1 MFNVLTSYIMR
12 TTLDLADPVL
22 KELKEVSMQEGGSL
36 GEVASRL
43 LADALS
49 VRARG
54 RKTKTRLDW
63 SSQPMG
69 ARVDLADKDAIY
81 RALDG
86 R

>member
-1 MFNVLTSYIMR
+1 MR

-22 KELKEVSMQEGGSL
+22 RELKQVSKEDGESL
-36 GEVASRL
+36 GDVASRL

-54 RKTKTRLDW
+54 RKSKAKIDW
-63 SSQPMG
+63 SSQPMR
-69 ARVDLADKDAIY
+69 AKVDLADKDAIY

>member
-1 MFNVLTSYIMR
+1 MR
-12 TTLDLADPVL
+12 TTLDLANPVL
-22 KELKEVSMQEGGSL
+22 KELKEVSREEGGSL

-49 VRARG
+49 GRARG
-54 RKTKTRLDW
+54 RRHKTKLDW
-63 SSQPMG
+63 SSQPMR
-69 ARVDLADKDAIY
+69 AKIDLADKNAVY

>member
-1 MFNVLTSYIMR
+1 MR

-22 KELKEVSMQEGGSL
+22 RELKQVSKEDGESL

-54 RKTKTRLDW
+54 RKIKTKLDW
-63 SSQPMG
+63 SSQPMR
-69 ARVDLADKDAIY
+69 AKIDLADKDAIY

>member
-1 MFNVLTSYIMR
+1 MR

-22 KELKEVSMQEGGSL
+22 QELKALRKKEGGSL
-36 GEVASRL
+36 GQWASRL

-49 VRARG
+49 RRTPVDRRPPKL
-54 RKTKTRLDW
+54 RW

-69 ARVDLADKDAIY
+69 AKVDLSDKDAVY
-81 RALDG
+81 RILDT

>member
-1 MFNVLTSYIMR
+1 MR

-22 KELKEVSMQEGGSL
+22 KELKQVSKEEGGSL

-49 VRARG
+49 VRSR
-54 RKTKTRLDW
+54 RVETKTKLDW
-63 SSQPMG
+63 YSQPMR
-69 ARVDLADKDAIY
+69 AKVDLTDKDAVY
-81 RALDG
+81 RALEG

>member
-1 MFNVLTSYIMR
+1 MR

-22 KELKEVSMQEGGSL
+22 KELKEVSMEEGGSL

-54 RKTKTRLDW
+54 RKTKTQLDW

-69 ARVDLADKDAIY
+69 ARVDLADKDAVY

>member
-1 MFNVLTSYIMR
+1 MR

-22 KELKEVSMQEGGSL
+22 RELKALRKKEGGSL

-49 VRARG
+49 ARPRGPERAA
-54 RKTKTRLDW
+54 KLKW
-63 SSQPMG
+63 SSQPMR
-69 ARVDLADKDAIY
+69 AKVDLSDKDAVF
-81 RALDG
+81 RAMEG

>member
-1 MFNVLTSYIMR
+1 MLCLITSVIMR

-22 KELKEVSMQEGGSL
+22 KELKEVSREEGGSL

-49 VRARG
+49 GRARG
-54 RKTKTRLDW
+54 RRPKTKLDW
-63 SSQPMG
+63 SSQPMR
-69 ARVDLADKDAIY
+69 AKVDLPDKNAVY

>member
-1 MFNVLTSYIMR
+1 MR

-22 KELKEVSMQEGGSL
+22 RELKQVSKEDGGSL
-36 GEVASRL
+36 GDVASRL

-54 RKTKTRLDW
+54 RKSKTRLDW
-63 SSQPMG
+63 SSQPMR
-69 ARVDLADKDAIY
+69 AKIDLADKDAIY

>member
-1 MFNVLTSYIMR
+1 MR

-22 KELKEVSMQEGGSL
+22 KELKEVSKEEGGSL

-49 VRARG
+49 VRGRGHKSAR
-54 RKTKTRLDW
+54 KLDW
-63 SSQPMG
+63 SSQPMQ
-69 ARVDLADKDAIY
+69 AKVDLADKNAVY
-81 RALDG
+81 RALEG

>member
-1 MFNVLTSYIMR
+1 MR

-22 KELKEVSMQEGGSL
+22 RELKQVSKEDGESL
-36 GEVASRL
+36 GNVASRL

-54 RKTKTRLDW
+54 RKSKTKLDW
-63 SSQPMG
+63 FSQPMR
-69 ARVDLADKDAIY
+69 AKIDLADKDAVY

>member
-1 MFNVLTSYIMR
+1 MFVILTSHIMR

-22 KELKEVSMQEGGSL
+22 KELKEVSMQEGDSL

-54 RKTKTRLDW
+54 RKTKTQLDW

-69 ARVDLADKDAIY
+69 ARVDLADKDAVY

>member
-1 MFNVLTSYIMR
+1 MR

-22 KELKEVSMQEGGSL
+22 KELKQASKEEGGSL

-54 RKTKTRLDW
+54 RKSARRLDW
-63 SSQPMG
+63 SSQPMR
-69 ARVDLADKDAIY
+69 AKIDLADKDVVY

>member
-1 MFNVLTSYIMR
+1 MR

-22 KELKEVSMQEGGSL
+22 KELKQVSKEEGGSL
-36 GEVASRL
+36 GDVASRL

-54 RKTKTRLDW
+54 RKSARLDW
-63 SSQPMG
+63 TSQPMR
-69 ARVDLADKDAIY
+69 AKIALTDKDAVY

>member
-1 MFNVLTSYIMR
+1 MR

-22 KELKEVSMQEGGSL
+22 KELKEVSMQEGDSL

-54 RKTKTRLDW
+54 RKTKTQLDW

-69 ARVDLADKDAIY
+69 ARVDLADKDAVY

>member
-1 MFNVLTSYIMR
+1 MR

-22 KELKEVSMQEGGSL
+22 KELKEVSMEEGGSL

-54 RKTKTRLDW
+54 RRPKTKLDW
-63 SSQPMG
+63 SSQPMR
-69 ARVDLADKDAIY
+69 AKVNLADKDAVY

>member
-1 MFNVLTSYIMR
+1 MFVCLSSDIMR

-22 KELKEVSMQEGGSL
+22 KELKQVSKEEGGSL
-36 GEVASRL
+36 GDVASRL

-49 VRARG
+49 VRSRG
-54 RKTKTRLDW
+54 RKSARRLDW
-63 SSQPMG
+63 SSQPMR
-69 ARVDLADKDAIY
+69 AKVDLADKDAVF

>member
-1 MFNVLTSYIMR
+1 MFCFLTSNIMR

-22 KELKEVSMQEGGSL
+22 KELKEVSMEEGESL

-54 RKTKTRLDW
+54 RKSKTKLDW
-63 SSQPMG
+63 SSQPMR
-69 ARVDLADKDAIY
+69 AKVDLADKDAVY
-81 RALDG
+81 RALDRG
-86 R
+86 